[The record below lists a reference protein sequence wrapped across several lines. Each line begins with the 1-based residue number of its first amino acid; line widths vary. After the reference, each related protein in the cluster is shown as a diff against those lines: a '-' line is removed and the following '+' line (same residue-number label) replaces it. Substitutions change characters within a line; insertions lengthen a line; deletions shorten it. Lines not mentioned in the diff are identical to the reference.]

1 MMDEASCMGPNKQDL
16 ALQSLQHRIWH
27 NSHFPS
33 KAWCC
38 LGEQE
43 FTAKHNRHHAKPSTL
58 TSRSVC
64 VCHSV
69 PYCSP
74 CSPNKGAGQ
83 AKDAANL
90 ELASTAIK
98 QAGWDVWDA
107 ELYSQGG
114 FSRLCWM

>member
-1 MMDEASCMGPNKQDL
+1 MIHEASCMGPNKKNL
-16 ALQSLQHRIWH
+16 GLRCRWCI
-27 NSHFPS
+27 HFPNQ
-33 KAWCC
+33 AWVC

-43 FTAKHNRHHAKPSTL
+43 LISKCDRHGAKTSTL
-58 TSRSVC
+58 KPRPV
-64 VCHSV
+64 VCHAV
-69 PYCSP
+69 DCARRTP
-74 CSPNKGAGQ
+74 GGQ

-114 FSRLCWM
+114 FTRLCWM